1 MMDNP
6 LSFSMAVVCD
16 LPEVCRWYADLEY
29 THLSSAFVSN
39 HSKALHLVL
48 LFLTCASLHLG
59 LDSLFLDD
67 GDGGGLIA
75 LSLTVA

>member
-1 MMDNP
+1 M
-6 LSFSMAVVCD
+6 
-16 LPEVCRWYADLEY
+16 
-29 THLSSAFVSN
+29 HLSSVLFQN

-67 GDGGGLIA
+67 GDGGILIA
-75 LSLTVA
+75 LSLTLA